1 MAVQTITYANKSY
14 INQNSSIA
22 DTNKVNDTD
31 MNEIKSVVNNN
42 ATILEGLTG
51 TLLWT
56 NSNPSSLLPSD
67 TNITLSE
74 SDSNYDILGVFF
86 KTANDGTDV
95 EYSQTL
101 VGNGFNIGAIG
112 FEGAGLR
119 RRIVR
124 NSDTSYTIKAYNGET
139 LADSGTGKYI
149 IPIYIIGFKTG
160 VFE

>member
-1 MAVQTITYANKSY
+1 MGQITYADKSA
-14 INQNSSIA
+14 INENPGVA
-22 DTNKVNDTD
+22 DTNKVKAAD
-31 MNEIKSVVNNN
+31 MNEIKTAVNDNYAKIN
-42 ATILEGLTG
+42 GLKG

-56 NSNPSSLLPSD
+56 NLSPSTLLPSD

-101 VGNGFNIGAIG
+101 VGNNFNIGAIG
-112 FEGAGLR
+112 YEGAGLR

-139 LADSGTGKYI
+139 LSDSGTGKYI